1 MTDRRVAVIVGSART
16 GSFTLKVAEALIALA
31 PAGLRGEVVPIADLP
46 MYNQDLDAA
55 PPAEWVAFRDAI
67 RGFDAVL
74 FATPEYNR
82 SMPALLKNAID
93 IGSRPYGS
101 SVWSRKPA
109 AVVSVTPGAPGGFG
123 ANHAVRQCLVF
134 LDMPVL
140 QQPEAYV
147 GNAPKLFTEDG
158 QVVEASR
165 AYFAGI
171 MTAFA
176 DWIERTAV

>member
-1 MTDRRVAVIVGSART
+1 MTDRKVAVIVGSART
-16 GSFTLKVAEALIALA
+16 GSFTRQVAEALIALA
-31 PAGLRGEVVPIADLP
+31 PAGLLCESCRSPIC
-46 MYNQDLDAA
+46 QCIIRTSDAA
-55 PPAEWVAFRDAI
+55 PPAEWVAFREAV

-82 SMPALLKNAID
+82 SLPALLKNAID

-101 SVWSRKPA
+101 SVWSQKPA

-147 GNAPKLFTEDG
+147 GNAPKLFTETARLSRPAAPISP
-158 QVVEASR
+158 AS
-165 AYFAGI
+165 
-171 MTAFA
+171 
-176 DWIERTAV
+176 